1 MTTPRPAAVIVLAAG
16 EGTRMRSATPKVLHT
31 LAGRSMLGHALVA
44 ARSLD
49 PGRLAVVVRHG
60 RDAVAAHAL
69 ELDPEVLLADQDDV
83 PGTGRAVQI
92 GLSVLDAATQAAV
105 AGESA
110 GDGPGVPGVATHARL
125 EGAVV
130 VLAGDIPLL
139 DGGTLAEL
147 LAAHAADGN
156 AVTVLTTEL
165 DDATGYGR
173 ILRDGSGDVL
183 GIVEERDADADQRA
197 VREVNS
203 SVYVFDAAVLR
214 DALGRLGRDNAQGEV
229 YLTDVLAIARTAGG
243 RVRALRTDDPLLVQ
257 GVNDR
262 VQLAALR
269 AELNRRILED
279 WMVAGVTVVDPAT
292 TWVDVDVELARDVTL
307 LPGTQLHGATVVAE
321 GATVGPDTTLTD
333 VEIGAGATVVRTH
346 GSLAVIGARAIVG
359 PFAYLRPGTVLGEGG
374 KIGTFVETKNA
385 QIGAGSKVPHLS
397 YVGDATIGEQTNIGA
412 SSVFVNYDGV
422 RKHHTTIGSYART
435 GSDTK
440 FIAPVTVGDGAYTG
454 AGSVI
459 KQDVPPGAL
468 AVSSGTQRNI
478 DGWVLRARAGTPAAE
493 AAARALATVA
503 PEDISPQARAERGR
517 AQLAAG
523 GTAPT
528 PPPDLP
534 APPAPLRDAQP
545 TTKDDV

>member
-1 MTTPRPAAVIVLAAG
+1 
-16 EGTRMRSATPKVLHT
+16 MRSATPKVLHT

-44 ARSLD
+44 ARSLE

-105 AGESA
+105 AGQSA

-147 LAAHAADGN
+147 LAAHTADGN

-165 DDATGYGR
+165 DDPTGYGR
-173 ILRDGSGDVL
+173 VLRDETSGDVL

-197 VREVNS
+197 VQEVNS
-203 SVYVFDAAVLR
+203 SVYVFDAGVLR

-229 YLTDVLAIARTAGG
+229 YLTDVLAIARNAGG

-333 VEIGAGATVVRTH
+333 VEVGPGATVVRTH
-346 GSLAVIGARAIVG
+346 GSLAVIGARATVG
-359 PFAYLRPGTVLGEGG
+359 PFAYLRPGTVLGEDG

-397 YVGDATIGEQTNIGA
+397 YVGDATIGEETNIGA

-422 RKHHTTIGSYART
+422 HKHHTTIGSYART

-478 DGWVLRARAGTPAAE
+478 EGWVLRARAGTPAAD
-493 AAARALATVA
+493 AAARALGATA
-503 PEDISPQARAERGR
+503 AEDLSPQARAERDR
-517 AQLAAG
+517 AQLAAEG
-523 GTAPT
+523 AAPT